1 MCRGRGD
8 VLCVNVKYFVL
19 FRGFSRSRSTP
30 IDKIMTVSSG
40 GDHRMDSRLCAQA
53 DPPSV
58 RAVEGRAGANSS
70 LPTETGTLQRLSML

>member
-1 MCRGRGD
+1 
-8 VLCVNVKYFVL
+8 
-19 FRGFSRSRSTP
+19 
-30 IDKIMTVSSG
+30 MTVRAHCGG

>member
-1 MCRGRGD
+1 
-8 VLCVNVKYFVL
+8 
-19 FRGFSRSRSTP
+19 
-30 IDKIMTVSSG
+30 MTVSSG

-70 LPTETGTLQRLSML
+70 LPTETGTLQRLSMLWYQHTQHETKEN